1 MVSGIQNSQR
11 LDPLLLDLHL
21 RRGAGPS
28 LYAHHFEISLVE
40 QEETAKIKQRF
51 SSGLKKLSGTKVE
64 MSMV

>member
-28 LYAHHFEISLVE
+28 LYAHHFEISMVE
-40 QEETAKIKQRF
+40 HQEETVKN
-51 SSGLKKLSGTKVE
+51 
-64 MSMV
+64 